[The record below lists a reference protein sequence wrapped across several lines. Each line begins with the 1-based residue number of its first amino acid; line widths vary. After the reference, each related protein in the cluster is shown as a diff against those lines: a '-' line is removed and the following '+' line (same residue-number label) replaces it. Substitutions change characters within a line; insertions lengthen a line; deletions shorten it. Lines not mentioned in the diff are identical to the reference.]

1 MKRETKP
8 GQEAAAIAHT
18 PLSEENRINEDEE
31 NTTDLFKPLPPLPD
45 CPVRKE
51 PHPLTTRS
59 VILGLTFGSLVSASN
74 IYLGL
79 KTGFVFSA
87 NIFGAIFGFGVARFL
102 SQALGHVPVLGNGGV
117 FGPSEN
123 NMIQATASG
132 ADGLS
137 GFFVAAVPA
146 MYRLS
151 LLSDPEG
158 GNPVLRDF
166 GKLTLLT
173 LVCAMFG
180 LCWAVPLRR
189 FFILHVARELN
200 LVFPSGQFFCGHL
213 CRLVLTCLL
222 SFSCKANCA

>member
-1 MKRETKP
+1 M
-8 GQEAAAIAHT
+8 
-18 PLSEENRINEDEE
+18 
-31 NTTDLFKPLPPLPD
+31 DLFKPLPPLEGTSAQ
-45 CPVRKE
+45 KE
-51 PHPLTTRS
+51 PHPLTIRS
-59 VILGLTFGSLVSASN
+59 VVLGLVFGSLVSASN
-74 IYLGL
+74 VYLGL
-79 KTGFVFSA
+79 KTGFVFPA
-87 NIFGAIFGFGVARFL
+87 NMFGAIFGFGVARFL
-102 SQALGHVPVLGNGGV
+102 SQTLGPVPVLGNGGV

-158 GNPVLRDF
+158 SNPVLRDF

-180 LCWAVPLRR
+180 LCWAVPFRK
-189 FFILHVARELN
+189 FFIVHVARELN
-200 LVFPSGQFFCGHL
+200 LVFPSGQYL
-213 CRLVLTCLL
+213 WINLL
-222 SFSCKANCA
+222 ERC

>member
-1 MKRETKP
+1 M
-8 GQEAAAIAHT
+8 GQESAALEDT
-18 PLSEENRINEDEE
+18 PRSQEGRANEDGEE
-31 NTTDLFKPLPPLPD
+31 VTDLFNPLPPLTT
-45 CPVRKE
+45 CAVQKE
-51 PHPLTTRS
+51 LHPLTIRS
-59 VILGLTFGSLVSASN
+59 VILGLIFGSLVSASN
-74 IYLGL
+74 VCLGL

-87 NIFGAIFGFGVARFL
+87 NMFGAILGFSVIRFL
-102 SQALGHVPVLGNGGV
+102 SQAFAHVPVLGNGGA

-151 LLSDPEG
+151 ILSDPEG
-158 GNPVLRDF
+158 TNPVLRDF

-180 LCWAVPLRR
+180 LCWAMPLRR
-189 FFILHVARELN
+189 FFIVHVARELN
-200 LVFPSGQFFCGHL
+200 LVFPIG
-213 CRLVLTCLL
+213 
-222 SFSCKANCA
+222 

>member
-1 MKRETKP
+1 M
-8 GQEAAAIAHT
+8 GQQTATSQEDT
-18 PLSEENRINEDEE
+18 LRSQEGRSNEDEE
-31 NTTDLFKPLPPLPD
+31 NITDLFKPLPPLSA
-45 CPVRKE
+45 CIVGKE
-51 PHPLTTRS
+51 PHPLTVRS
-59 VILGLTFGSLVSASN
+59 VVLGLVLGSLVSASN
-74 IYLGL
+74 VYLGL

-87 NIFGAIFGFGVARFL
+87 NMFGAIFGFGVARFL
-102 SQALGHVPVLGNGGV
+102 SQVLGHVPVLGNGGV

-158 GNPVLRDF
+158 ANPVLRDF

-173 LVCAMFG
+173 VVCAMFG
-180 LCWAVPLRR
+180 LCWAVPFRK
-189 FFILHVARELN
+189 FFIVHVARELN
-200 LVFPSGQFFCGHL
+200 LVFPSG
-213 CRLVLTCLL
+213 
-222 SFSCKANCA
+222 

>member
-1 MKRETKP
+1 MERETKL
-8 GQEAAAIAHT
+8 GQKFAADADTLPA
-18 PLSEENRINEDEE
+18 EENRTNDDGE

-45 CPVRKE
+45 CPVIQE
-51 PHPLTTRS
+51 PRPLTI
-59 VILGLTFGSLVSASN
+59 ILGLIFGSLVSASN

-87 NIFGAIFGFGVARFL
+87 NMFGAIFGFGVARFL

-137 GFFVAAVPA
+137 GLFVAAVPA

-151 LLSDPEG
+151 LLSDPDG

-180 LCWAVPLRR
+180 LCWAVPLRKY
-189 FFILHVARELN
+189 FIIHVARDLN
-200 LVFPSGQFFCGHL
+200 LVFPSG
-213 CRLVLTCLL
+213 
-222 SFSCKANCA
+222 